1 MSLRR
6 KLLLLGFA
14 FVVLTATLVYTG
26 SPLVTTTTPIGIV
39 SFELAFNGPQARAV
53 LGSWD
58 GAAREAAMLNLIVD
72 FPYLVVYAWML
83 SLLCSAAASASQPTM
98 SRAGT
103 GLARYVWL
111 AALFD
116 VLENLALIRQL
127 TTAPSDAAA
136 LFAGAAATA
145 KFSVIA
151 AALAYLLAAGAV
163 TVFRR

>member
-83 SLLCSAAASASQPTM
+83 
-98 SRAGT
+98 
-103 GLARYVWL
+103 
-111 AALFD
+111 
-116 VLENLALIRQL
+116 
-127 TTAPSDAAA
+127 
-136 LFAGAAATA
+136 
-145 KFSVIA
+145 
-151 AALAYLLAAGAV
+151 
-163 TVFRR
+163 